1 MIAEKTV
8 EIKFH
13 NKQKEIF
20 LQDQDKHK
28 VIVKGRRFGLTK
40 GAANYFI
47 LKMLEGASPL
57 LWVDT
62 IHSNIDRY
70 VERYFIPVL
79 RQLPASLW
87 QWRQQKKE
95 LRVLESVCDF
105 RSADIPENIEGF
117 GYKIIFLNEAGIIL
131 KDEYL
136 WHNAIEPMILD
147 YCGKVIIGGTPKG
160 CNLFYT
166 LYLRAQERDDW
177 KAYHYTTYDNP
188 YLQKEEIDRIVSEMP
203 ERVVRQEIY
212 AKFLEDNAGVF
223 RNVRKCIK
231 GQLEEPQKD
240 KTYVIGWDPAK
251 YQDFSVI
258 TVMDREERRVVW
270 FERFNNVDY
279 AIQLARLEAIA
290 KKYNDAYVVMD
301 CTGVGDPLLEQ
312 AKRRG
317 LQVEGYQ
324 FTNTTK
330 QNLIDNLIVAIE
342 QEEISFPEIKPLINE
357 LELFEYE
364 MTKAGNIK
372 YSAPEGY
379 HDDCVISLALAVYGL
394 KRYYGKV
401 LIW

>member
-147 YCGKVIIGGTPKG
+147 YCGKG
-160 CNLFYT
+160 F
-166 LYLRAQERDDW
+166 
-177 KAYHYTTYDNP
+177 NP
-188 YLQKEEIDRIVSEMP
+188 L
-203 ERVVRQEIY
+203 
-212 AKFLEDNAGVF
+212 
-223 RNVRKCIK
+223 
-231 GQLEEPQKD
+231 
-240 KTYVIGWDPAK
+240 
-251 YQDFSVI
+251 
-258 TVMDREERRVVW
+258 
-270 FERFNNVDY
+270 
-279 AIQLARLEAIA
+279 
-290 KKYNDAYVVMD
+290 
-301 CTGVGDPLLEQ
+301 
-312 AKRRG
+312 
-317 LQVEGYQ
+317 
-324 FTNTTK
+324 
-330 QNLIDNLIVAIE
+330 
-342 QEEISFPEIKPLINE
+342 
-357 LELFEYE
+357 
-364 MTKAGNIK
+364 
-372 YSAPEGY
+372 
-379 HDDCVISLALAVYGL
+379 
-394 KRYYGKV
+394 
-401 LIW
+401 